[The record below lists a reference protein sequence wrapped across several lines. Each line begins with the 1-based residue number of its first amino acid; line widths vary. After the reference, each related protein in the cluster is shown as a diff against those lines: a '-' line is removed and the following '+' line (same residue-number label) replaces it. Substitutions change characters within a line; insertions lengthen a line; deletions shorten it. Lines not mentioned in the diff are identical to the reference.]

1 MALIETTNHR
11 PGLPAGE
18 AAGRNKRPVRN
29 VTAGESPLPTY
40 SGPTTLVSRPEKP
53 LPASS
58 RQRLHDIRHY
68 GFAGGSFAQT
78 GMKQIVPPCCSWHSC
93 LPADTPATSC
103 WLPWN
108 Q

>member
-1 MALIETTNHR
+1 MTGK
-11 PGLPAGE
+11 PGSTC
-18 AAGRNKRPVRN
+18 RM
-29 VTAGESPLPTY
+29 S
-40 SGPTTLVSRPEKP
+40 
-53 LPASS
+53 
-58 RQRLHDIRHY
+58 Y